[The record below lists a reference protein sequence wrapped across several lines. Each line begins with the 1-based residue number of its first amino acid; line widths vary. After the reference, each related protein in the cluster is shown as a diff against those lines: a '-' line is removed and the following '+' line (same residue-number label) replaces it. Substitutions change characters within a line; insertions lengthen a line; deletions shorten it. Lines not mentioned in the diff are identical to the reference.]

1 MENQKI
7 TSSKEVTPKI
17 IEAWQKENSR
27 GIFEIRVDSDM
38 LLHEDKKTKEKGY
51 VKKVGWVRK
60 PTRVE
65 IGASMTMHPGNALG
79 QKEELLRDCWLG
91 GDIEL
96 LDDDDYYLGVLST
109 FGEIMEVRNAEIKKL

>member
-1 MENQKI
+1 MEKPKI
-7 TSSKEVTPKI
+7 TNSKEVTPQI

-27 GIFEIRVDSDM
+27 GVFEINADSDV
-38 LLHEDKKTKEKGY
+38 LLHEDKKTQKKVY

-65 IGASMTMHPGNALG
+65 IGAAMTMHPGNALG

-96 LDDDDYYLGVLST
+96 LEDDDYYLGVLST
-109 FGEIMEVRNAEIKKL
+109 FGEIVEVRNAEIKKL